1 MQGKISGEIARH
13 VSIGRLWDRLMA
25 LARFGA
31 LERGGVNRQALC
43 DEEIPARAQLVALHS
58 GFDSFNWT

>member
-1 MQGKISGEIARH
+1 MARQGETSGEIAKC

-31 LERGGVNRQALC
+31 LEKGGVNRQALC
-43 DEEIPARAQLVALHS
+43 DEEIPAWAQLVSWGQVIGL
-58 GFDSFNWT
+58 